1 MKTISYTLVILTF
14 IFFAIISCSSFED
27 EEYAEWE
34 KFGNPEAWFTS
45 NAVADATIAFGN
57 GYRHQVSTGGYDN
70 SANMTVRLANQ
81 PSGMV
86 ISSTGLVVWTPTKAS
101 QIKKHPDITIFIEL
115 PSGYVIS
122 QTYDL
127 TVTGECTT
135 GNVLAI
141 WSGDQRYSTD
151 SYQILGNVT
160 SYTDNS
166 SNEDVCGSGNN
177 ADCTASNNYD
187 YNTVNGAS
195 ENLHIGPSPSAT
207 KGNMFFYNQ
216 YDNADDIYLFWMFGV
231 GGSSS
236 ANKVHIDVY
245 TSNNTSSD
253 DEVVSDDA
261 PETNRESQTESNGLY
276 SSTYTGRYKYDA
288 CCSDGGVLGPFSGS
302 TYRLFV
308 DITGKSS
315 LTSSHITT
323 SAEDLAA
330 SGTSGYDLGL
340 GNLNSFT
347 FWSRDGSSFSLGD
360 TDNFT
365 IGYASS
371 FDCNN

>member
-1 MKTISYTLVILTF
+1 MKTKSYALIILTY

-45 NAVADATIAFGN
+45 NAVEDATIAFGT
-57 GYRHQVSTGGYDN
+57 GYRHQVTTGGYDN
-70 SANMTVRLANQ
+70 SSNMTFKLANQ
-81 PSGMV
+81 PSGMA
-86 ISSTGLVVWTPTKAS
+86 ISSSGLIVWTPTKAS
-101 QIKKHPDITIFIEL
+101 QIKKHPDIMIFVEL

-122 QTYDL
+122 QKYDI
-127 TVTGECTT
+127 TVTGECSS

-216 YDNADDIYLFWMFGV
+216 YDNTDDIYLFWMFGV

-236 ANKVHIDVY
+236 ANKVHIDVSSTY
-245 TSNNTSSD
+245 NTSSD
-253 DEVVSDDA
+253 AVVVGDDDG
-261 PETNRESQTESNGLY
+261 EINRESQTESNSLY
-276 SSTYTGRYKYDA
+276 SSTYTGRFSYGS

-302 TYRLFV
+302 AYRLLV

-315 LTSSHITT
+315 LTPSHSTT
-323 SAEDLAA
+323 SSEDLAA
-330 SGTSGYDLGL
+330 SGISGNDLGL
-340 GNLNSFT
+340 GNLDSFT
-347 FWSRDGSSFSLGD
+347 FWSSDGSSFSLGEID
-360 TDNFT
+360 KFT
-365 IGYASS
+365 VGYAGS
-371 FDCNN
+371 FECNN